1 VFITWSFIKVS
12 LRRDYLKKEQCE
24 RDTPMR
30 YVWRCVRYAWGTG
43 YPMDIRTDDCRKL
56 WEYDSIPNSIRSPFE
71 LRIEFLKQL
80 QYF

>member
-1 VFITWSFIKVS
+1 
-12 LRRDYLKKEQCE
+12 
-24 RDTPMR
+24 MR